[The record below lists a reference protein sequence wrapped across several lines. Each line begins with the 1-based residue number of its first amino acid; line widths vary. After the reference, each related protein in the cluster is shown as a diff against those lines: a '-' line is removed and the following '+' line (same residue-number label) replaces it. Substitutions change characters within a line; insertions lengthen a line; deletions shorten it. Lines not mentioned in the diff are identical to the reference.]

1 MKTQNKIKRLKI
13 IGTVWIVS
21 YCIFLL
27 VGIFAMWRYEGF
39 SGLLNAW
46 SSFPLIFKLIIP
58 ALVLFCFTIL
68 LVPGFS
74 YLEWASILEN
84 PPDKLLAEEPF
95 GRFFLIMLS
104 LTPLI
109 IFITVIIDINIIF
122 IYSLMGLA
130 SNIGIWNTVCLNGL
144 INFVCVIVY
153 LIIDSKRRQQKD

>member
-1 MKTQNKIKRLKI
+1 M
-13 IGTVWIVS
+13 VV
-21 YCIFLL
+21 
-27 VGIFAMWRYEGF
+27 
-39 SGLLNAW
+39 
-46 SSFPLIFKLIIP
+46 
-58 ALVLFCFTIL
+58 
-68 LVPGFS
+68 
-74 YLEWASILEN
+74 
-84 PPDKLLAEEPF
+84 
-95 GRFFLIMLS
+95 FFLIMLS